1 MANPLKFEIQIGSQ
15 LKQQIEQ
22 YKAQL
27 ACLLKN
33 RTITIGVDNKL
44 TEIVT
49 QLVSGFKDINKQ
61 QVESAKNLKSVTDF
75 LEKQQKSLS
84 GLAEAQQKAAQGT
97 KEQSAAHKA
106 NEQAIKAEA
115 EAQKQLNEQ
124 IKAQEA
130 EVARLNELHHRAQER
145 YSQAIQRNDT
155 LNTPSRWDVLD
166 GRLTNKQEA
175 ASWIASWAKKNA
187 TAMDGF
193 YVADDNQMKQLLAAF
208 EKRYKTL
215 GNAKN
220 VIKGLLNEGEVN
232 FLRGS
237 AYNTSFGQ
245 NNATIK
251 VDQEALKAYKKEVR
265 DAAKEEKEAEAA
277 VDAAYKNLINTKA
290 KLNQLQQQAT
300 ASSQQS
306 ISATNKETE
315 AYKQQEAVV
324 NQLQAALEKLKAQR
338 RDALNIQGRDGNSA
352 SWDAIKSKWT
362 TMREAQNYM
371 VSYMK
376 RYGESLGDGSY
387 HLGADVWSNLKLKL
401 GERYFGP
408 GLMGWNEGMKQLL
421 STEGGMFKSF
431 GKSESGGANFTLD
444 TEAVVNYAKERKNAA
459 QTIKQ
464 ADAEIAETEQKLS
477 VEKQKLKQS
486 AMDSSEAIQ
495 KQAAANEKLA
505 VSQQKVQE
513 TQKPATGGQQ
523 SLWDISAA
531 EKLKNELTAYAKEI
545 DTIISKIQ
553 ESVNNMGKG
562 IDVSASTQ
570 KFREGVQELIANLEP
585 FQKALSTLSTYGG
598 DFAKVVPTMV
608 SASEQLA
615 KSLKEVGDAQKNAN
629 DNGKNKDNDQTKKAK
644 DYLENLNKIDAALV
658 KIGETQRQL
667 SAAIARGDNA
677 GTRTSDLQARLYA
690 LNELERTLNGFKSQG
705 NIEGSI
711 LFDSRAVKDALG
723 PGAQS
728 LISEAQSL
736 IKASDNAV
744 VASAKIKTAL
754 TDIGEANSR
763 LTQQIQRERGN
774 IDVKPLQDAFDK
786 LTDFRRQLSGDWSG
800 RETQALPIIKEAE
813 GVLKTVNGLISQSQ
827 QLASGLGQVNT
838 MLKET
843 EQVLSRLRETRS
855 NSLNLGIA
863 DTTKIDNQINA
874 VERFQDRLLS
884 ITDAAMSDSRAM
896 RELTFAYKQ
905 VETEAQRVN
914 REQISENKKK
924 EANDTRT
931 AAEAARDHANALKAE
946 AESANRASVSVT
958 ELGIKMRQLQET
970 QNIAPKNFDTSGLQ
984 HYLGLLEILQ
994 QAMQRLQNG
1003 ETVHLN
1009 GQVFTSANDLKKA
1022 DFYQN
1027 TVKLAAEEN
1036 ANAKKSITQ
1045 ANREA
1050 AQSTNQL
1057 AQEEQRLA
1065 NAFNSATKEA
1075 RGQSQVVGDLKS
1087 LMYQYFSVYGA
1098 QQFLTEMVN
1107 ITGELELQRK
1117 SLEVILGSGTAAS
1130 EMYSQLR
1137 DLSQQSPYSFEDLL
1151 KAHRQLAAFG
1161 IDAKNIYGTMKS
1173 LTDIGAGLDVPVER
1187 LILAYGHTKSYGYL
1201 SGIQNRQFETAGI
1214 DLVGALADLYNKR
1227 ADTAKQNGQTAN
1239 YVTRKDIF
1247 GMMRKKD
1254 IPFEDVQEVIMDLDK
1269 PGGKFYNMQERQ
1281 YNTLGGKL
1289 RNLRNNYRIMMSE
1302 MGGSQRGVLMG
1313 IVDTVND
1320 LTEHWE
1326 KYAKVILSVAAAY
1339 GVMKAAQMAAGR
1351 SVLSQTSAIST
1362 AVNTTLTGTRAT
1374 NYLRTLDYGRRIN
1387 TGTKYWNADH
1397 TAYSMGRQN
1406 LGGLNQFDRKPL
1418 SRMDN
1423 EQRWAS
1429 AKEIAQNEKLTNL
1442 QKQRIALTAR
1452 LNRAQ
1457 RAYILSQAGIEP
1469 AQARYIARLGR
1480 MRRGLISLRLGFMQA
1495 ATAVRSFMASFA
1507 QQAAFMAVFSVI
1519 TSFFTRAS
1527 DLKRRM
1533 QELADGFRDEA
1544 ATNAKSA
1551 KDIVDNYVNRGW
1563 VDRKSSTYYDSV
1575 GSALTTSTLT
1585 LNKDAIKGI
1594 DLSGEIEKM
1603 KKKLETLSPFYDG
1616 DLFDIDKLTSQ
1627 EEQFEALVSKIDS
1640 LRHVNEV
1647 LEATSDVLAYV
1658 DKRTA
1663 GGNWFTQRFGDT
1675 FTEDLQDYADK
1686 AKRFRNRFMEEVSN
1700 YKSDT
1705 YISDRDLLGIDKA
1718 LNGELTDLMN
1728 NNKLGDLRSALQ
1740 LFYQR
1745 LASMSRSE
1753 NEKYRKKAESY
1764 KKTLGTAW
1772 LQDNNGKNALT
1783 VYNDLTDNSHTFR
1796 RGMESDWEQVL
1807 DDAKDW
1813 SEKVA
1818 DEVKNN
1824 FGDDPGGAAAYMA
1837 QAVQKYL
1844 SFGGIS
1850 NETDIQEVEKA
1861 LIEKWNNRGQ
1871 KIGNLNM
1878 GDFFGASVIKE
1889 NFGNY
1894 LGEMTPGMTSKE
1906 SDAKFK
1912 EAAAKAKSDAE
1923 GLGLDL
1929 VRIARSYGFKTVDAY
1944 LKSLY
1949 NSRKKAVDNMTRWQ
1963 KRAVKMGF
1971 SVQAVIQSTDYT
1983 EFIKG
1988 QRKIIKDGQEKLNA
2002 NRTALKFY
2010 LKTKVLPSFEF
2021 GNTESMRKFYNQIV
2035 AAYNAYGKQAAKLMA
2050 RGTKKNGVTYYR
2062 GEDMPM
2068 VNSIRDARDF
2078 LKNMM
2083 DILSPMLQSGNYLDS
2098 EHQSFSDDKGGKD
2111 EKNAQT
2117 AANRA
2122 QKQRET
2128 AQRRAEAQQKRIENA
2143 NRAADRELI
2152 NGLQKKQKSLSDAY
2166 KTYWEWYERLGE
2178 DEQAAMAKV
2187 REKFKVADISN
2198 DDLKNLQ
2205 TQEGYI
2211 NLLLAFIKSVD
2222 EKAKGLHYKSEN
2234 KDAIDNIKVSASET
2248 IDQTRQKQFDD
2259 SAKKYTSEL
2268 DLQVKN
2274 LQKQYDLYKKIYDL
2288 TGDRS
2293 LAIRMSGR
2301 NVDYYGSYQT
2311 EADDMRSAIQNNV
2324 TSAVKD
2330 INSRQDN
2337 KINLPNI
2344 QIDFGKVLGLDDKNI
2359 KKYVGQLFQEDA
2371 NGQLFDEKSIGKDG
2385 LQTLQYM
2392 IDGTVDKLKA
2402 WRDMQIEVNNAS
2414 KQGTATIIGNL
2425 KDYGTLLQKVQQKY
2439 GDNRADINR
2448 QGLQVTDSAG
2458 GNINGADKGKILA
2471 EVFVKS
2477 GFLIP
2482 TDTREIANRANNA
2495 DEAYDMFKVTP
2506 EYRKIIEQ
2514 SITTPMSDIR
2524 DAALKAIQLLQ
2535 DKVLAGTLSPEE
2547 YASQRDNIIK
2557 SVSTIAQNRPMGG
2570 FLSFLS
2576 GGMSGIYADRVATD
2590 TSKANDAQLEIS
2602 KQTFN
2607 QQKADKDIEKYTD
2620 QLVKALKNGDYNG
2633 ASAAMLGLTN
2643 ANTAKGNAIQA
2654 LKEAFGKKDDAEK
2667 NLQDDEKK
2675 KEKND
2680 RLNKQIDAV
2689 IKGMQALQS
2698 AFSLLS
2704 NTFDSLGLGDTGFGS
2719 AMSDTSDLMGS
2730 MLGGA
2735 SSLSA
2740 LGPWGM
2746 AAGAGLGLISGLAG
2760 VHDKHQQ
2767 KKIDKLQEDVS
2778 KIEGYTEVISKA
2790 QERTLGY
2797 SSRGSNSVISEYQRQ
2812 WASTMQ
2818 TIKTAFGNI
2827 TVSTSGAAGKAMASY
2842 YNAAGTGKD
2851 LSVYQ
2856 QQYNMLIQKRK
2867 DYIGMYNAENGK
2879 KKRSNSALQEYKEK
2893 IAELDDEIRYF
2904 AEDLAN
2910 TLYGIDFK
2918 SWADQLGDA
2927 LMTAFEN
2934 GEDAAE
2940 AFDNSVTSILQS
2952 LVKKMVS
2959 VGIFEPLFERLRKQ
2973 LFGENGKGG
2982 SFNISDPN
2990 GSRSAWM
2997 ADINEA
3003 LGDDG
3008 YVRKGA
3014 EAAKTLFDSMEG
3026 LANKYGNTLLNNNS
3040 ATMSSSIKGITEQTA
3055 DLLAAYLNA
3064 IRADVSVIRQL
3075 LSVRHVAY
3083 MEEMSTLAKSQVQY
3097 QSQIAAN
3104 TLRNAEAAEKIV
3116 MSNDEILYLF
3126 RAVTNDT
3133 KMVST
3138 KVR

>member
-106 NEQAIKAEA
+106 NEAAIKGETEALQQQAKIQEELNALIEKRRQLQMQLETEKRNVEEAKTWGNVSNYTSMISNAVKAGGFDLDKELSAFNDKFVTKAKLASSETFKKMREAYAGLSKDQQKFISGNVSITDNDNWKHTTDILAKAIAEKNKQMELAIKRVLLDRAMDNHMRFSQAGFAYRDMYASEMGKVVENSPEYKALKWQRDLAEKMARQVGQYEKGIEPISNRWQKLYNEEQKKNPYSEDKGHLEAIA
-115 EAQKQLNEQ
+115 EAQKRYNAVQ
-124 IKAQEA
+124 AQVKETD
-130 EVARLNELHHRAQER
+130 EK
-145 YSQAIQRNDT
+145 I
-155 LNTPSRWDVLD
+155 
-166 GRLTNKQEA
+166 
-175 ASWIASWAKKNA
+175 A
-187 TAMDGF
+187 TA
-193 YVADDNQMKQLLAAF
+193 
-208 EKRYKTL
+208 
-215 GNAKN
+215 
-220 VIKGLLNEGEVN
+220 
-232 FLRGS
+232 
-237 AYNTSFGQ
+237 
-245 NNATIK
+245 
-251 VDQEALKAYKKEVR
+251 
-265 DAAKEEKEAEAA
+265 
-277 VDAAYKNLINTKA
+277 
-290 KLNQLQQQAT
+290 
-300 ASSQQS
+300 
-306 ISATNKETE
+306 
-315 AYKQQEAVV
+315 
-324 NQLQAALEKLKAQR
+324 
-338 RDALNIQGRDGNSA
+338 
-352 SWDAIKSKWT
+352 
-362 TMREAQNYM
+362 
-371 VSYMK
+371 
-376 RYGESLGDGSY
+376 
-387 HLGADVWSNLKLKL
+387 
-401 GERYFGP
+401 
-408 GLMGWNEGMKQLL
+408 
-421 STEGGMFKSF
+421 
-431 GKSESGGANFTLD
+431 
-444 TEAVVNYAKERKNAA
+444 
-459 QTIKQ
+459 
-464 ADAEIAETEQKLS
+464 
-477 VEKQKLKQS
+477 KQKLTQS
-486 AMDSSEAIQ
+486 TTQ
-495 KQAAANEKLA
+495 QAAANEKLA
-505 VSQQKVQE
+505 ASQQKVQE

-615 KSLKEVGDAQKNAN
+615 KSLKEVGDAQKNTTNTTNDDKDAKEKASEGLQTYVNNIAKLERALVRLEEAEQKAGEARKKIIDNGGNTAEVDAYIANIQKVIAAVETVRNMRPDVLGQKGTMISINKEIQDALLGIMKADPSARPQAIDELVQKLGKAKMELKDVVDIISNAGPLGKDFIRALGADTGFMKYAN
-629 DNGKNKDNDQTKKAK
+629 DLEKAVPKVKNAEQVMT
-644 DYLENLNKIDAALV
+644 DA
-658 KIGETQRQL
+658 
-667 SAAIARGDNA
+667 
-677 GTRTSDLQARLYA
+677 QARLKSVIERSGDTDTSK
-690 LNELERTLNGFKSQG
+690 LQKLQTELQGVKEKFDSLKTTDKVGAANLLDATYTKLIQDIRTAANAQEQMLSNIDKLKLYIADIGRIMGGTDFSNRSQ
-705 NIEGSI
+705 SI
-711 LFDSRAVKDALG
+711 LDRY
-723 PGAQS
+723 
-728 LISEAQSL
+728 
-736 IKASDNAV
+736 
-744 VASAKIKTAL
+744 
-754 TDIGEANSR
+754 
-763 LTQQIQRERGN
+763 
-774 IDVKPLQDAFDK
+774 
-786 LTDFRRQLSGDWSG
+786 
-800 RETQALPIIKEAE
+800 
-813 GVLKTVNGLISQSQ
+813 KTVNGDQLTEYLRNSGMLGGKDAIQTRLGMLQDEINKAISNPDVLNQKGKVTELTKEYNMLAYAYHSCWSQ
-827 QLASGLGQVNT
+827 VEKLASAQ
-838 MLKET
+838 
-843 EQVLSRLRETRS
+843 
-855 NSLNLGIA
+855 
-863 DTTKIDNQINA
+863 
-874 VERFQDRLLS
+874 ER
-884 ITDAAMSDSRAM
+884 A
-896 RELTFAYKQ
+896 
-905 VETEAQRVN
+905 
-914 REQISENKKK
+914 NKKSGGMTEEQLQVK
-924 EANDTRT
+924 EANEWYAQLINKIRSYNDLIAKGQKFNIDTSELEKAVAELEKFRIKAKELTENGGKLENGDTART
-931 AAEAARDHANALKAE
+931 LRFSPSFVEASSNAEVQNSALKA
-946 AESANRASVSVT
+946 NV
-958 ELGIKMRQLQET
+958 
-970 QNIAPKNFDTSGLQ
+970 
-984 HYLGLLEILQ
+984 Q
-994 QAMQRLQNG
+994 QA
-1003 ETVHLN
+1003 
-1009 GQVFTSANDLKKA
+1009 
-1022 DFYQN
+1022 
-1027 TVKLAAEEN
+1027 
-1036 ANAKKSITQ
+1036 
-1045 ANREA
+1045 REA
-1050 AQSTNQL
+1050 ASAAEQL
-1057 AQEEQRLA
+1057 TAEQQRLA

-1130 EMYSQLR
+1130 EMYNQLR
-1137 DLSQQSPYSFEDLL
+1137 DLSQQSPYTFEDLL

-1374 NYLRTLDYGRRIN
+1374 NYLRTLDYGRWIN

-1507 QQAAFMAVFSVI
+1507 QQAAFMAAFSVI

-1563 VDRKSSTYYDSV
+1563 VDRKSSTYYDNM

-1594 DLSGEIEKM
+1594 DLSGEIEEM
-1603 KKKLETLSPFYDG
+1603 KKKLETLSPFYGG

-1647 LEATSDVLAYV
+1647 VEATSDVLAYV

-1824 FGDDPGGAAAYMA
+1824 FGDNSAGAAAYMA

-1844 SFGGIS
+1844 SFGGIT

-1878 GDFFGASVIKE
+1878 GDFFGANVIKE

-2078 LKNMM
+2078 LQNMM

-2122 QKQRET
+2122 LKQRET

-2311 EADDMRSAIQNNV
+2311 EADDMRSVIQNNV